1 MEETTDSLKRRTAG
15 TLKWNVI
22 DRVATQFL
30 YAVTG
35 VVLARELSQ
44 DDFGLVGAVLI
55 FQAFASLL
63 VDGGFSYALIQRKSP
78 TQTDY
83 STVLWFNLA
92 MAATLYAAAWAAAPL
107 IAGCFGGDMR
117 LVPLTRVMFLT
128 LVLNE

>member
-22 DRVATQFL
+22 DRVATQLL

-55 FQAFASLL
+55 FQACASLL
-63 VDGGFSYALIQRKSP
+63 VDGGARTQAITPKSP
-78 TQTDY
+78 NARPTRPRPGWY
-83 STVLWFNLA
+83 PPP
-92 MAATLYAAAWAAAPL
+92 AAAPT
-107 IAGCFGGDMR
+107 
-117 LVPLTRVMFLT
+117 PP
-128 LVLNE
+128 

>member
-22 DRVATQFL
+22 DRVATQLL

-92 MAATLYAAAWAAAPL
+92 MAATLYAAAWAAAPSSPDASEATCASYL
-107 IAGCFGGDMR
+107 LRA
-117 LVPLTRVMFLT
+117 
-128 LVLNE
+128 